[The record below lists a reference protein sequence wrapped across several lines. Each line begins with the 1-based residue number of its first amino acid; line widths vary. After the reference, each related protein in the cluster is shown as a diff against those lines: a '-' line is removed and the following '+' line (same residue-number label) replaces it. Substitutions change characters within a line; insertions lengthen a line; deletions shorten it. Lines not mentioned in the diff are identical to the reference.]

1 MKALNMT
8 ASFFTA
14 HCWYW
19 GDIHLRNFGQL
30 RGGNI
35 SPMRWA
41 IDEGLN
47 VTMHQDTP
55 VIMPNMLE
63 SVECACRRVTK
74 GGQALNPELRITP
87 LEALQA
93 VTINA
98 AWQYHEEDR
107 KGSLEEGKLADLVI
121 LEKNPLSCP
130 AEEIGTIAVLE
141 TIKEGVSVY
150 TRK

>member
-1 MKALNMT
+1 M
-8 ASFFTA
+8 
-14 HCWYW
+14 CIR
-19 GDIHLRNFGQL
+19 DR
-30 RGGNI
+30 
-35 SPMRWA
+35 RWA

>member
-1 MKALNMT
+1 
-8 ASFFTA
+8 
-14 HCWYW
+14 
-19 GDIHLRNFGQL
+19 
-30 RGGNI
+30 
-35 SPMRWA
+35 MRWA

-130 AEEIGTIAVLE
+130 AEEIGTIGVLE